1 MSQGPIHHGDR
12 RGLSVRGMQCGDAGP
27 NVFLSKARLCLDFPL
42 SESPSSRRF
51 LISPEK
57 AVRSDGQ
64 ALSGAAQKEA
74 LAGRDSPR
82 TRTCTTLGGS
92 GTTWRKKQGAP
103 SWGPKRKREAC
114 GSHSEVLLS
123 PPPRCPWPLE
133 GAATCSEQRAPS
145 FRARGPASEP
155 ARGLLPRLGRERARS
170 FRWRILGESGG
181 RLEQRPE
188 SSSKILH

>member
-74 LAGRDSPR
+74 SLGRDSPR
-82 TRTCTTLGGS
+82 TCTTLWGAAGQRGGRSKGPPLGAPRGNGRPVAPTPKCCSALPRAVPGPWRARPPAASRERPPSEPGVPPLNQPVASFPDSVGKGHAAFAGGS
-92 GTTWRKKQGAP
+92 
-103 SWGPKRKREAC
+103 
-114 GSHSEVLLS
+114 
-123 PPPRCPWPLE
+123 
-133 GAATCSEQRAPS
+133 
-145 FRARGPASEP
+145 
-155 ARGLLPRLGRERARS
+155 
-170 FRWRILGESGG
+170 
-181 RLEQRPE
+181 
-188 SSSKILH
+188 